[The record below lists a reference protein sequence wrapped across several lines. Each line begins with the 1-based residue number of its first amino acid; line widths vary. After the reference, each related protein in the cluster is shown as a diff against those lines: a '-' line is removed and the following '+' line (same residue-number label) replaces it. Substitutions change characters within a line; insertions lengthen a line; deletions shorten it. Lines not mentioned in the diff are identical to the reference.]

1 MSQLKSMKE
10 TQKQGLY
17 IKEMQISLTAAKMT
31 AVSLFFIEVQYKSTE
46 AWNHIMNV
54 STSWVH
60 STLCLHT
67 LGLSS
72 TPFKLCAL
80 ICNFQ
85 PDKLNIKGTFH
96 NVTVVSRGKSL
107 IQFFP

>member
-1 MSQLKSMKE
+1 MSQLKSIKE

-54 STSWVH
+54 STSGVH
-60 STLCLHT
+60 STLCLH
-67 LGLSS
+67 SVN
-72 TPFKLCAL
+72 FILCAL
-80 ICNFQ
+80 ICNF
-85 PDKLNIKGTFH
+85 
-96 NVTVVSRGKSL
+96 
-107 IQFFP
+107 

>member
-1 MSQLKSMKE
+1 
-10 TQKQGLY
+10 
-17 IKEMQISLTAAKMT
+17 MQISLTAPKMT

-54 STSWVH
+54 STSGVH
-60 STLCLHT
+60 STLCLH
-67 LGLSS
+67 SVN
-72 TPFKLCAL
+72 FKLCAL

-96 NVTVVSRGKSL
+96 NVTIVSRGKSL
-107 IQFFP
+107 IKFFP